1 MLFATR
7 RRKRTSISKA
17 YATNSFVGAA
27 KVICDRALLADLV
40 ILHLAHP
47 PASQPLLRLESGV
60 STLIRKCARPI
71 LMVPGKPVP
80 LERALLAYDG
90 SPKAKEALFVAAYLA
105 GRWPIPLTVV
115 SVEGSGVDAED
126 MLEEADEY
134 LLTRSVRATKILR
147 GGAVP
152 DAILQAADAS
162 GSQFLILGGYGSSP
176 MFEVVLGSQ
185 VDTILRESSL
195 PILIC
200 R

>member
-1 MLFATR
+1 
-7 RRKRTSISKA
+7 
-17 YATNSFVGAA
+17 
-27 KVICDRALLADLV
+27 
-40 ILHLAHP
+40 
-47 PASQPLLRLESGV
+47 
-60 STLIRKCARPI
+60 
-71 LMVPGKPVP
+71 
-80 LERALLAYDG
+80 
-90 SPKAKEALFVAAYLA
+90 
-105 GRWPIPLTVV
+105 
-115 SVEGSGVDAED
+115 

-134 LLTRSVRATKILR
+134 LLTRSVKATKILR